1 VLTPTCFLA
10 ECVAVEVEQCDEDG
24 DDADRVDHDEE
35 GSNHSVGLVGTG
47 VAVDGEIILM
57 I

>member
-1 VLTPTCFLA
+1 MVAQHLA
-10 ECVAVEVEQCDEDG
+10 VQVEQRDEDG